1 MVWEAE
7 HALSFAGKAAKA
19 LYAAASTSAK
29 ETAAAVS
36 ASGRAAAE
44 GVKRKA
50 QRAKI
55 ALREAGEGLARA
67 PAVRPSSMHPS
78 NTAA

>member
-1 MVWEAE
+1 M
-7 HALSFAGKAAKA
+7 LSVAGKAAKA

-50 QRAKI
+50 QRAKV
-55 ALREAGEGLARA
+55 ALLEAGEDLARA
-67 PAVRPSSMHPS
+67 PAVGTSFTHHLKEKF
-78 NTAA
+78 